1 MNTYTSKTGYV
12 RCLPTGEVSQAETI
26 YLGIYDKAE
35 NYEDTTKEEYEKYIK
50 ETENNGNG
58 QETK

>member
-12 RCLPTGEVSQAETI
+12 KYLPTGEISIAETI

-35 NYEDTTKEEYEKYIK
+35 NYTDATKEEYENYVK
-50 ETENNGNG
+50 ENENGNG
-58 QETK
+58 QETE

>member
-12 RCLPTGEVSQAETI
+12 RYLPTGEVSQ
-26 YLGIYDKAE
+26 AE

>member
-12 RCLPTGEVSQAETI
+12 RYLPTGEVSQAETI

-35 NYEDTTKEEYEKYIK
+35 NYEDITKEEYIK